1 MKNRIGYPYVQR
13 VAAPSPL
20 PRGFGTC
27 IRIIEYEN
35 EWGHK
40 IDPDKFDYGLR
51 IYQAIRLVLKP
62 DFARTKKGSTVTIRT
77 TTTIHQG
84 YAGGCCH

>member
-1 MKNRIGYPYVQR
+1 M
-13 VAAPSPL
+13 
-20 PRGFGTC
+20 C

-35 EWGHK
+35 EWGHE
-40 IDPDKFDYGLR
+40 IDPDKFDYGLK
-51 IYQAIRLVLKP
+51 IYQAIRIVLKP
-62 DFARTKKGSTVTIRT
+62 DCARTKKGSTVTIRT